1 MKSEELLVKA
11 LKFYSRKW
19 MEDRRNSTSDIDIAQ
34 KEGMIYL
41 SQWIIS
47 SIEGDICTPHKT
59 NICNVV
65 INNAEYTN

>member
-47 SIEGDICTPHKT
+47 SIEG
-59 NICNVV
+59 
-65 INNAEYTN
+65 